1 MRGLSEHDRAHG
13 HSEIKAL
20 LEFVVFM
27 PVASNSNITSSC
39 ANVSHGSL
47 FEASSS
53 AQTCFLH
60 ALSRL
65 AICIALLVSAPLPV
79 RSSFLL
85 TVLVLHS

>member
-27 PVASNSNITSSC
+27 PWHRTKT
-39 ANVSHGSL
+39 L
-47 FEASSS
+47 FLLMSRTALFSRRLPPRRH
-53 AQTCFLH
+53 AFAH

-65 AICIALLVSAPLPV
+65 AICTEY
-79 RSSFLL
+79 SS
-85 TVLVLHS
+85 SC

>member
-1 MRGLSEHDRAHG
+1 MRGLSEHDRAHD

-27 PVASNSNITSSC
+27 PVASNSNITSC

-53 AQTCFLH
+53 AQTC
-60 ALSRL
+60 
-65 AICIALLVSAPLPV
+65 
-79 RSSFLL
+79 
-85 TVLVLHS
+85 